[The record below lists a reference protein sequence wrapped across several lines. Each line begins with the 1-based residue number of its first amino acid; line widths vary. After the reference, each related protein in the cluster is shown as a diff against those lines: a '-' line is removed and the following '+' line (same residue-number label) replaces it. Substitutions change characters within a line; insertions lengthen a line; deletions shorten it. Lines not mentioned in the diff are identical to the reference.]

1 MEHSLSDPMSDPD
14 DLPVLEG
21 YDAWAPLYDDDGNP
35 LIAIEGPAM
44 FEWFGPLEGCRA
56 LDLGCGTGRHTL
68 ALASSGAAV
77 TAIDGSS
84 EMLARARFK
93 LRGHSIEWAR
103 HHLSTPL
110 PFADSRFD
118 LIVLG
123 LVAEHLEDL
132 STVLNEAHRVAKPRG
147 RCLLSALHPDR
158 TAQGQ
163 RARFIEPRT
172 GLRRHILTV
181 HRTVEDYLAIA
192 EASGWSLVEERSLV
206 VPAELGETLPRAIPY
221 VGQRL
226 GWAAC
231 WRKT

>member
-1 MEHSLSDPMSDPD
+1 MSDTD

-35 LIAIEGPAM
+35 LIAIEGPA
-44 FEWFGPLEGCRA
+44 FLDWFGPLEGLRA

-68 ALASSGAAV
+68 ALASSGASVSAM
-77 TAIDGSS
+77 DGSF

-93 LRGHSIEWAR
+93 LRGYPVEWAR
-103 HHLSTPL
+103 HRLPDPL
-110 PFADSRFD
+110 PFAGSTFD

-132 STVLNEAHRVAKPRG
+132 GAVLTEAHRIAKAGG

-163 RARFIEPRT
+163 RARFIDPKT
-172 GLRRHILTV
+172 GYRRHIVTI
-181 HRTVEDYLAIA
+181 HRTVEDYLRIA
-192 EASGWSLVEERSLV
+192 EESGWSLVEERSLIV
-206 VPAELGETLPRAIPY
+206 SAELSETLPRARPY
-221 VGQRL
+221 VGQKL
-226 GWAAC
+226 GWVAC
-231 WRKT
+231 WRKA